1 MLRPKMFRLIAALV
15 LATGLLLTLP
25 GCGNNKTPSET
36 KVDKKTDTSN
46 ASPPLNINA
55 DPNLGATTDTAVKIV
70 PILQPI
76 EKIDLNLGVGKDAT
90 DFLTSLKNGAVRGD
104 QLSNGF
110 VKAIGVPVVFAA
122 DKAKGFS
129 ADAAEGL
136 LKRTLARHYLGP
148 PYLSK
153 QVGNVALFRGTFIGE
168 DSGGF
173 SLRMIHEG
181 ELWKVD
187 WFSLTSV
194 STPSGALNTS
204 AAESVCQEFTVAAVI
219 GLLTDKN
226 ALVKE
231 DRAVILAAGLTPA
244 LKKKWAE
251 PLDSDKAEGFDY
263 NRGTLGQK
271 TLEYG
276 AGVES
281 YSFTQQGN
289 APVFRVEFIRSGS
302 AKAAYLVKLIN
313 GSGPGQWLVDDV
325 IPQ

>member
-1 MLRPKMFRLIAALV
+1 MLRPKMFRLIAAMA
-15 LATGLLLTLP
+15 LAIGLFLTLI
-25 GCGNNKTPSET
+25 GCGNNKTPSEA
-36 KVDKKTDTSN
+36 KVDKKTDASN

-55 DPNLGATTDTAVKIV
+55 DPNIGVNTDTSVKIV
-70 PILQPI
+70 PMPPAI
-76 EKIDLNLGVGKDAT
+76 EKIDLSVGVGKDAT
-90 DFLTSLKNGAVRGD
+90 DFLASLKNGDVKGD

-110 VKAIGVPVVFAA
+110 MKAIGLPVVFAA

-136 LKRTLARHYLGP
+136 LKRTLTHHSLGLP
-148 PYLSK
+148 FISK

-181 ELWKVD
+181 GLWKVD
-187 WFSLTSV
+187 WFSLTSI
-194 STPSGALNTS
+194 STSSGALNTS
-204 AAESVCQEFTVAAVI
+204 AAETVCQEFTVAAVM

-226 ALVKE
+226 ALSKE

-244 LKKKWAE
+244 MKKKWAE

-271 TLEYG
+271 TLEFG

-281 YSFTQQGN
+281 FSFTQQGSTPN
-289 APVFRVEFIRSGS
+289 FLVQFRRSAG
-302 AKAAYLVKLIN
+302 KAIYLVKLVN
-313 GSGPGQWLVDDV
+313 GPGPGQWLVDEMV
-325 IPQ
+325 PQ